1 MKRKMGI
8 FDAENKNVFSIRVS
22 PNHPLNPSL
31 VRQTETGRMHL
42 ARGRSPMHLVIHSS
56 CNASPPPTA
65 HWDAFLHCE
74 QLHFLLLHPVL
85 HRFGNASASNGT
97 VILQQKLRKKK
108 KHKLGNFPKQTHHN
122 TIQKIQN
129 CSQNK

>member
-1 MKRKMGI
+1 MGSS
-8 FDAENKNVFSIRVS
+8 ASES
-22 PNHPLNPSL
+22 PPKHPLNPSL

-74 QLHFLLLHPVL
+74 LLHFLPHPLL

-108 KHKLGNFPKQTHHN
+108 KHKPGKFPKTN
-122 TIQKIQN
+122 TAQN
-129 CSQNK
+129 NTKDQ